1 MLFRSAQ
8 YLAESERTYDYRIK
22 LCGNPTTEF
31 VRELKS
37 KLDQFDP
44 VKMSDIKTTPIQII
58 PTDFPN
64 FKNEAVTMFDV
75 SFRYPAI
82 EPQLKQLAQLL
93 GMDPNRVVMTTRDYN
108 ESLVDEYERI
118 DTENKDL
125 LKDTDYPAD
134 TKVQKGLK
142 KDYGVEAHDHVV
154 LKNAY
159 RSDFTVAGGKT
170 PAAETTNDLPQ
181 GTKSPMS
188 KINRPPKPATGAQPR
203 G

>member
-1 MLFRSAQ
+1 MKNFAQ

-22 LCGNPTTEF
+22 MCGDVTTEF

-44 VKMSDIKTTPIQII
+44 VKLGDVKTTPIQKI

-64 FKNEAVTMFDV
+64 FQNEKVNIMDV

-82 EPQLKQLAQLL
+82 EPQVKQLAQLM
-93 GMDPNRVVMTTRDYN
+93 GFDPNKIVMTTRDYN
-108 ESLVDEYERI
+108 EELETEYDRI
-118 DTENKDL
+118 GEENKDL
-125 LKDTDYPAD
+125 LADTDFPAD
-134 TKVQKGLK
+134 TREQRGLK

-154 LKNAY
+154 LKNQY
-159 RSDFTVAGGKT
+159 RTDFTVAGGKT
-170 PAAETTNDLPQ
+170 PKAQTTNDLPM
-181 GTKSPMS
+181 GTKSPMT
-188 KINRPPKPATGAQPR
+188 KINRPAKPATGAHPR